1 MLVCSIVKF
10 IECVPQDWVKSI
22 NFYEF
27 HKEVILNAKYF
38 SEIINSAN
46 ITKECVLS
54 ISDTLIAL
62 NNSDYWSYKMY
73 NSWGKFPAA
82 GILVGTV
89 TDFGDY
95 DQCLSIEPNQV
106 IGESQYCLIDI
117 SIPLPEPMPIHHNMF
132 HRVNVLP
139 EFIEK
144 NQNHIFVKLAED
156 ASTFYWVNPKLGIC
170 VPNKCS
176 QNDIKVI
183 AKKSELLNDHIL

>member
-22 NFYEF
+22 DFYE
-27 HKEVILNAKYF
+27 HHRESIVNTKYF
-38 SEIINSAN
+38 SEIIDSEN
-46 ITKECVLS
+46 ITKECVSS
-54 ISDTLIAL
+54 ISNTLIAL
-62 NNSDYWSYKMY
+62 KNSDYWSLKMY

-82 GILVGTV
+82 GILDGTV

-117 SIPLPEPMPIHHNMF
+117 SIPLPNPMPIHHNMF

-139 EFIEK
+139 EYV
-144 NQNHIFVKLAED
+144 NRSRNDVFVKLAED
-156 ASTFYWVNPKLGIC
+156 ASFFYWVNPSLGIC

-176 QNDIKVI
+176 INDVKTI
-183 AKKSELLNDHIL
+183 ARK